1 MSKIRGNYAIYMS
14 FGHEI
19 LIFKMIQKQA
29 PLIDESAESGHES
42 FSFVLLLIITKHYL
56 EIKSKL
62 RHHKPI
68 MHHKQEDKKIN
79 IRNIFI

>member
-1 MSKIRGNYAIYMS
+1 MSKTRGNYVIYMS

-19 LIFKMIQKQA
+19 LIFKKIQKQA
-29 PLIDESAESGHES
+29 PLIDESGESGHDS

-68 MHHKQEDKKIN
+68 MHSN
-79 IRNIFI
+79 RRIRR